1 MASSRPPAWTT
12 GRLDAAAQIDK
23 SHKLQNPVLE
33 MYEEVNAIVRC
44 DQHWVRLTDCDAT
57 PSESGFPD
65 EIDSPEEECRSMA
78 STMLHV
84 GIGSVGSVG
93 SGSRDAVASSASSS
107 SS

>member
-33 MYEEVNAIVRC
+33 MYEEVNAIVRY
-44 DQHWVRLTDCDAT
+44 DQHWGCLTAVNAT

-84 GIGSVGSVG
+84 GVSTIG
-93 SGSRDAVASSASSS
+93 SGSRDAVASAAASSNR
-107 SS
+107 